1 MSRKRERDYL
11 LSVPARSQAHQ
22 TALTR
27 AAITPTNN
35 TAIARAGAIARR
47 SAARKEIVQKQ
58 PAPRDKETSTTHEK
72 YFVPLALITF
82 IHGAAEQQFI
92 WLEISL
98 LLLLFFF
105 FSCVRARVQKRD
117 VDVRAPTLCESG
129 NFPPE

>member
-1 MSRKRERDYL
+1 LREQAQLRDGQRPEKKLCKSRA
-11 LSVPARSQAHQ
+11 S
-22 TALTR
+22 
-27 AAITPTNN
+27 
-35 TAIARAGAIARR
+35 
-47 SAARKEIVQKQ
+47 
-58 PAPRDKETSTTHEK
+58 PRDKETSTTHEK

-105 FSCVRARVQKRD
+105 FSSVRARVQKRE